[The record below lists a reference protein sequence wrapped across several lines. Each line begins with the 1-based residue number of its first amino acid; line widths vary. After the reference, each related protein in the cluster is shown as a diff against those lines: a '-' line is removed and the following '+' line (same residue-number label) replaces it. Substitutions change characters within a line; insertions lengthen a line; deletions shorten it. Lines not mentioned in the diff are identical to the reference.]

1 MRTTKIAD
9 RIVGDGAPTW
19 IVIELGVTHGQDV
32 DLAKR
37 MIAAS
42 KAAGADAVKVE
53 CIDPDALV
61 AREYRSTLDYSHRTA
76 SGASITENYYQ
87 LLQRVSMTRDE
98 ISVLSKAA
106 QEVGIPF
113 FGTAFDL
120 GTVDFLA
127 EIKSCAIKISSGEI
141 SHIPLIQH
149 AAKSGLQV
157 ILDTG
162 RSSIADITRAVYA
175 AQQAGCATPVVMHNP
190 SGYPAAPQDVNLGS
204 IPRLKSALGVPVG
217 FSCHSRGYDMA
228 LGAVAFGCDVVEKPV
243 SQDNTIEE
251 DEHVFSVNLH
261 ELGDYVA
268 RIRGLERAI
277 EFDWARFFPQEDRER
292 KRFRQSIVAVRPIK
306 AGELITRD
314 AVDFTRP
321 GWGIEPE
328 AIDLILGRRAA
339 VTIDDGCLIQ
349 WSQLT

>member
-1 MRTTKIAD
+1 MQTTVIAD
-9 RIVGDGAPTW
+9 RIVGAGAPSW
-19 IVIELGVTHGQDV
+19 IVIELGVTHGRDL

-42 KAAGADAVKVE
+42 KSAGADAVKVE

-61 AREYRSTLDYSHRTA
+61 ARAHRKTLDYSHRTA
-76 SGASITENYYQ
+76 SGVSVTENYYQ
-87 LLQRVSMTRDE
+87 LLQRVSMTQDE
-98 ISVLSKAA
+98 IAELRKAA
-106 QEVGIPF
+106 HEVGIPF

-120 GTVDFLA
+120 ATVDFLA

-149 AAKSGLQV
+149 AAKSGLPV

-175 AQQAGCATPVVMHNP
+175 ARQAGCTTPVVMHNP
-190 SGYPAAPQDVNLGS
+190 SGYPALPQDVNLGS
-204 IPRLKSALGVPVG
+204 IPKLKEALGVPVG
-217 FSCHSRGYDMA
+217 FSCHSRGFDMA
-228 LGAVAFGCDVVEKPV
+228 LAALAFGCDVIEKPV

-251 DEHVFSVNLH
+251 DEHVFSVNL
-261 ELGDYVA
+261 EDLDDYVA
-268 RIRGLERAI
+268 RIRGLERAMD
-277 EFDWARFFPQEDRER
+277 FNWARFFPKEERER
-292 KRFRQSIVAVRPIK
+292 KTFRQSIVALRPIA

-314 AVDFTRP
+314 TVGFARP

-328 AIDLILGRRAA
+328 SIDLIIGRRAA
-339 VTIDDGCLIQ
+339 GAIDEGCLIE

>member
-1 MRTTKIAD
+1 MQTTVIAD
-9 RIVGDGAPTW
+9 RTVGAGAPTW
-19 IVIELGVTHGQDV
+19 IVVELGVTHGQDL

-37 MIAAS
+37 MIAAAKS
-42 KAAGADAVKVE
+42 AGADAVKVE

-61 AREYRSTLDYSHRTA
+61 ARAHRKTLDYSHRTA
-76 SGASITENYYQ
+76 SGVSVTENYYQ

-98 ISVLSKAA
+98 ISKLRKTA

-149 AAKSGLQV
+149 AAKSGLPV

-162 RSSIADITRAVYA
+162 RSSIADITRGVYA
-175 AQQAGCATPVVMHNP
+175 ARQAGCVTPVVMHNP
-190 SGYPAAPQDVNLGS
+190 SGYPALPQDVNLES

-217 FSCHSRGYDMA
+217 FSCHSRGFDMA
-228 LGAVAFGCDVVEKPV
+228 LAAVAFGCDVIEKPV

-251 DEHVFSVNLH
+251 DEHVFSVNL
-261 ELGDYVA
+261 EDLDDYVA
-268 RIRGLERAI
+268 RIRGLERAMD
-277 EFDWARFFPQEDRER
+277 FNWARFFPKEERER
-292 KRFRQSIVAVRPIK
+292 KTFRQSIVAMRPIA
-306 AGELITRD
+306 AGEVITRD
-314 AVDFTRP
+314 AVSFARP

-328 AIDLILGRRAA
+328 SIELIVGRRAA
-339 VTIDDGCLIQ
+339 VDIDEGCLLE